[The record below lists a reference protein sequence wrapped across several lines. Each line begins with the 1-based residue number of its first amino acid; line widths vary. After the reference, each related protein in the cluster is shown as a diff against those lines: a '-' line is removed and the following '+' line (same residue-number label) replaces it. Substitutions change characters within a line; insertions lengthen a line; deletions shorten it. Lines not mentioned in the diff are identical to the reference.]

1 MTSRPIR
8 RSFVKT
14 LSSQRYLL
22 ILVLPAV
29 IWMLVFCYYPL
40 YGLVIAFKDY
50 NIGKGIFG
58 SPWCGMKNF
67 VELFHDTSFLK
78 SIRNTLMFNV
88 LDLVFRMPFPIFFAL
103 LINELRGCNLFK
115 RVTQTM
121 SYLPHFLS
129 WAFVASFLL
138 SFTGDKGVLNTTLQL
153 LGIIDEP
160 KAFMSIVPSFI
171 SIMVIASIWKSF
183 GYSSIIYLAAMT
195 SIDVQIYEAADIDGA
210 GRFERIWYITLPS
223 IKSVVVIMLILAL
236 GSIFNTGFEQ
246 FYLLQN
252 SFVADYAKVMDVYTY
267 EVGMMKA
274 RFSYATA
281 VGMFK
286 SVVSM
291 VLIFIA
297 NWVSNMLTGD
307 GIL

>member
-1 MTSRPIR
+1 MVKK
-8 RSFVKT
+8 RSFAKT
-14 LSSQRYLL
+14 FWAQRYLM

-29 IWMLVFCYYPL
+29 VWMLIFCYYPL
-40 YGLVIAFKDY
+40 YGLTIAFKDY
-50 NIGKGIFG
+50 NIGLGIFG
-58 SPWCGMKNF
+58 SPWCGLKNF
-67 VELFHDTSFLK
+67 VELYHDATFIK
-78 SIRNTLMFNV
+78 SIRNSLLFSL
-88 LDLVFRMPFPIFFAL
+88 LDLVFCMPFPVFFAL

-129 WAFVASFLL
+129 WAFAASFLL
-138 SFTGDKGVLNTTLQL
+138 SFTGDKGALNTILQA
-153 LGIIDEP
+153 LGILKAP
-160 KAFMSIVPSFI
+160 KAFMSSVPSFI
-171 SIMVIASIWKSF
+171 VLMVVASIWKTF

-195 SIDVQIYEAADIDGA
+195 SVDQEIYEAADIDGA
-210 GRFERIWYITLPS
+210 GRLDRVWYITLPS
-223 IKSVVVIMLILAL
+223 IKSVIVIMLILTM
-236 GSIFNTGFEQ
+236 GSLLNTGFEQ

-267 EVGMMKA
+267 EVGMQKA
-274 RFSYATA
+274 RFSYSTA

-291 VLIFIA
+291 VLILIS
-297 NWVSNMLTGD
+297 NWISNKLTGD